1 MGEISTLIIFEKRS
15 AKLLKKLF
23 PNTKIIVYKR
33 DEKERVRSSKDVANY
48 YDLVEDTSI
57 SKNPVTEINQQE
69 YIEPFIKEFGK
80 KNVFIYDME
89 KSDRNKQKEL
99 NKLFKFLGVNE
110 FTPPSINIRRNS
122 GFTDKERKKVKGT
135 KNPVMRKIINF
146 LKSKLKGN
154 KKLYY
159 TLKRNFHFD
168 YIYQLINH
176 NL

>member
-1 MGEISTLIIFEKRS
+1 
-15 AKLLKKLF
+15 
-23 PNTKIIVYKR
+23 
-33 DEKERVRSSKDVANY
+33 
-48 YDLVEDTSI
+48 
-57 SKNPVTEINQQE
+57 
-69 YIEPFIKEFGK
+69 
-80 KNVFIYDME
+80 ME

-122 GFTDKERKKVKGT
+122 GFTDKERKKVKGV
-135 KNPVMRKIINF
+135 KNPIIRKAINA
-146 LKSKLKGN
+146 LKSYFRRHPR
-154 KKLYY
+154 LYY